1 MLQVQGPS
9 FNPINVWSLI
19 HNNYDVRFESFRTL
33 IPFLDSFRILICFHD
48 PLLQLCTIC
57 ILGFNFFL
65 SWYFRLYHDLQLMR
79 SSGGPCNACEKVN
92 NSFFLSCQIH
102 WCVAMSLFII
112 IPWGDDEQHYNEKG
126 SDPYTKSSG
135 LVMISWWMIV
145 LPSVERDREKEWV
158 VPFSC
163 FARMALDKLQEASVL
178 MSLFIIYYCCLSPC
192 VTNR

>member
-1 MLQVQGPS
+1 MQCQRYMWK
-9 FNPINVWSLI
+9 F
-19 HNNYDVRFESFRTL
+19 T
-33 IPFLDSFRILICFHD
+33 
-48 PLLQLCTIC
+48 
-57 ILGFNFFL
+57 
-65 SWYFRLYHDLQLMR
+65 
-79 SSGGPCNACEKVN
+79 CEKVN

-178 MSLFIIYYCCLSPC
+178 MSLFTNLLLLPEPLRYKSIISASLHFRSIDEMKINVNNQKVNQYAAELCQNELLTYK
-192 VTNR
+192 